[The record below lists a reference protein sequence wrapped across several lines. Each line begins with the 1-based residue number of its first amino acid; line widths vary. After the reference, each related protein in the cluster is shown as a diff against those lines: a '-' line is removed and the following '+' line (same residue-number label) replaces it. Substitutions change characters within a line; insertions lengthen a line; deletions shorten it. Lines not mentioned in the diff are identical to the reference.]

1 MPIARF
7 EMPDGRIARFE
18 VPEGT
23 TPEQAQAMIAEA
35 LPTAQKPQQAAQP
48 LSRTEKVLQGMKDPI
63 SGGAQMLAKALP
75 SGVVEAGNKFNNW
88 LADKTGLVGRLPEG
102 GVDQQVRE
110 EEAQYQARRAAGG
123 ESGFDGYRTIGNVAS
138 PVNIGIAA
146 SMPAAAAS
154 LPIRMAAGAGGG
166 AVSAAFNPVTE
177 GEFSEEKKRQ
187 MAIGGVFG
195 GAMPAVMAG
204 VGRAVSPAA
213 SRDPNL
219 AMLKAEGVRPT
230 VGQSVGGWANALEEK
245 AQSLP
250 VVGDSIRA
258 ARLRSLEDFNNAAI
272 NRATSKIGQ
281 QVDGSGTDAI
291 RQAGDLIS
299 DAYDSAKNQL
309 GGFKIDTQAKK
320 ELGNLQMLAMKGLE
334 GRERNTVKQYF
345 QNYINTRD
353 GLTAET
359 FKELDSKLTNDIAK
373 FSSGDAYQ
381 QKVGDALK
389 EVQRILTDN
398 AKRANPDAAQA
409 LKAAD
414 AAYANLVRLEGAA
427 VGAKGNGGVFTPG
440 QLLTAVRGADK
451 SVRDRA
457 TARGTALMQDLAVA
471 GNTVLGNKVPNS
483 GTADRLWLGGAALG
497 GAGMVSPYAVGGLL
511 GGAALYSNPAQALLR
526 GAVSSRPEFAQ
537 PVANAL
543 QKASPGLIPF
553 GAQVGLGLLN

>member
-35 LPTAQKPQQAAQP
+35 LPTVQGDRTAQP
-48 LSRTEKVLQGMKDPI
+48 LSRTDKVLQGIKDPI
-63 SGGAQMLAKALP
+63 SGGAQMLTKALP
-75 SGVVEAGNKFNNW
+75 AGLVEAGNRLNNW
-88 LADKTGLVGRLPEG
+88 LADKTGMVGRLPEG
-102 GVDQQVRE
+102 GVDQQLRE

-123 ESGFDGYRTIGNVAS
+123 ESGFDGYRTIGNVIS

-146 SMPAAAAS
+146 TMPAAAVS
-154 LPIRMAAGAGGG
+154 LPARMAAGAAGG

-177 GEFSEEKKRQ
+177 GDFSEEKKRQ
-187 MAIGGVFG
+187 MAIGGAFG
-195 GAMPAVMAG
+195 GATPALMAG
-204 VGRAVSPAA
+204 LGRVVSPAA

-219 AMLKAEGVRPT
+219 ALLKAEGVRPT

-250 VVGDSIRA
+250 VIGDSIRS
-258 ARLRSLEDFNNAAI
+258 ARSRSLEDFNKAAI

-291 RQAGDLIS
+291 KQAGDLIS
-299 DAYDSAKNQL
+299 DAYDAAKNQL
-309 GGFKIDTQAKK
+309 GGFKIDPQAKK
-320 ELGNLQMLAMKGLE
+320 ELGNLQMLAMRGLE
-334 GRERNTVKQYF
+334 GRERSTVRQYF

-398 AKRANPDAAQA
+398 AKRANPEAAKA

-414 AAYANLVRLEGAA
+414 AAYANLVRLEGAS
-427 VGAKGNGGVFTPG
+427 VGAKGNSGVFTPG

-451 SVRDRA
+451 SARDRA
-457 TARGTALMQDLAVA
+457 TARGTALMQDLATA
-471 GNTVLGNKVPNS
+471 GNAVLGNKVPNS

-497 GAGMVSPYAVGGLL
+497 GAGYVSPYAVGGLL
-511 GGAALYSNPAQALLR
+511 GGAALYSNPAQTLLR
-526 GAVSSRPEFAQ
+526 GAVSSRPEFAK

-543 QKASPGLIPF
+543 QQASPGLIPF

>member
-35 LPTAQKPQQAAQP
+35 LPAAQGERAAQP
-48 LSRTEKVLQGMKDPI
+48 LSRTDKVLQGIKDPI
-63 SGGAQMLAKALP
+63 SGGAQMLTKALP
-75 SGVVEAGNKFNNW
+75 AGLVEAGNRLNNW
-88 LADKTGLVGRLPEG
+88 LADKTGMVGRLPEG

-123 ESGFDGYRTIGNVAS
+123 ESGFDGYRTIGNVIS

-146 SMPAAAAS
+146 TMPAAAAT
-154 LPIRMAAGAGGG
+154 LPARMAAGAAGG

-177 GEFSEEKKRQ
+177 GDFSEEKKRQ
-187 MAIGGVFG
+187 MAIGGAFG
-195 GAMPAVMAG
+195 GATPALMAG
-204 VGRAVSPAA
+204 LGRVVSPAA

-250 VVGDSIRA
+250 VIGDSIRA
-258 ARLRSLEDFNNAAI
+258 ARSRSLDDFNRAAI

-291 RQAGDLIS
+291 KQAGDLIS
-299 DAYDSAKNQL
+299 DAYDAAKNQL
-309 GGFKIDTQAKK
+309 GGFKIDPQAKK
-320 ELGNLQMLAMKGLE
+320 ELGNLQMLAMRGLE
-334 GRERNTVKQYF
+334 GRERSTVKQYF

-398 AKRANPDAAQA
+398 AKRANPDAAKA

-427 VGAKGNGGVFTPG
+427 VGAKGNAGVFTPG

-451 SVRDRA
+451 SARDRA
-457 TARGTALMQDLAVA
+457 TARGTALMQDLATA
-471 GNTVLGNKVPNS
+471 GNAVLGNKVPNS

-497 GAGMVSPYAVGGLL
+497 GAGYVSPYAVGGLL
-511 GGAALYSNPAQALLR
+511 GGAALYSNPAQTLLR

-543 QKASPGLIPF
+543 QQASPGLIPL

>member
-7 EMPDGRIARFE
+7 EMPDGRVARFE
-18 VPEGT
+18 VPDGT
-23 TPEQAQAMIAEA
+23 TPEQAQAMIQEA
-35 LPTAQKPQQAAQP
+35 LPSARQEQPAAP
-48 LSRTEKVLQGMKDPI
+48 LTRTDKVLQGIKDPL
-63 SGGAQMLAKALP
+63 SGGAQMLTKALP
-75 SGVVEAGNKFNNW
+75 AGVVDAGNRLNNW
-88 LADKTGLVGRLPEG
+88 IADKTGMVARLPEG

-110 EEAQYQARRAAGG
+110 QEAQYQARRAASG
-123 ESGFDGYRTIGNVAS
+123 ESGFDGYRTLGNVVS

-146 SMPAAAAS
+146 SMPAAAVS
-154 LPIRMAAGAGGG
+154 LPARMAASAAGG

-177 GEFSEEKKRQ
+177 GDFGEEKKRQ
-187 MAIGGVFG
+187 MAIGGMFG
-195 GAMPAVMAG
+195 GATPAVMAG
-204 VGRAVSPAA
+204 LGRVVSPAA

-219 AMLKAEGVRPT
+219 ALLKAEGVRPT

-250 VVGDSIRA
+250 VIGDSIRS
-258 ARLRSLEDFNNAAI
+258 ARSRSLEDFNKAAI

-291 RQAGDLIS
+291 KQAGDLIS
-299 DAYDSAKNQL
+299 DAYTTAKEQL
-309 GGFKIDTQAKK
+309 GGFKIDPQAKK
-320 ELGNLQMLAMKGLE
+320 ELGNLQMLAVKGLE
-334 GRERNTVKQYF
+334 GRERNTIKQYF
-345 QNYINTRD
+345 KSYINTRD

-359 FKELDSKLTNDIAK
+359 FKELDSKLTQDIAK

-398 AKRANPDAAQA
+398 AKRANPEAAQA

-451 SVRDRA
+451 SARDRA
-457 TARGTALMQDLAVA
+457 TARGTALMQDLATA

-483 GTADRLWLGGAALG
+483 GTADRLWMGGAALG
-497 GAGMVSPYAVGGLL
+497 GASMVSPYAVGGLL
-511 GGAALYSNPAQALLR
+511 GGAALYSNPTQALLR
-526 GAVSSRPEFAQ
+526 GVVSSRPQLAQ

-543 QKASPGLIPF
+543 QQASPGLIPLST
-553 GAQVGLGLLN
+553 QVGLGLLN